1 MRARL
6 AFLALS
12 FAPLVGAQAQDVT
25 AIPQIMSAAP
35 GDTAPE
41 QIQQQQPQPGEA
53 QPQLSGAE
61 DSRPHQ
67 RQLTTVGESDERT
80 AQVSSGPRNAQA
92 PDPLSTPEQGRTAAI
107 AAVEGKDR
115 CDPANA
121 ADKKLPECKHVI
133 ETRSAEFT
141 RASPTELSPEQKLLI
156 DQQMLARESG
166 LSTVTRRLAS
176 SGDPNSIEGM
186 GVASVVLT
194 QNRPEEPKKPDHDAQ
209 TDAAIQAIV
218 TVLGIQP
225 PH

>member
-12 FAPLVGAQAQDVT
+12 FAPFVGAQAQDVT

-41 QIQQQQPQPGEA
+41 QIQQQQRLGET
-53 QPQLSGAE
+53 QSQLSGAA
-61 DSRPHQ
+61 DSRLHQ

-156 DQQMLARESG
+156 DQQMLARESD
-166 LSTVTRRLAS
+166 LLTVTRRLAS
-176 SGDPNSIEGM
+176 SGDPNSIQGM

>member
-12 FAPLVGAQAQDVT
+12 FAPFVGAQAQDVT

-41 QIQQQQPQPGEA
+41 QIQQQQRLGET
-53 QPQLSGAE
+53 QSQLSGAA
-61 DSRPHQ
+61 DSRLHQ

-156 DQQMLARESG
+156 DQQMLARESD
-166 LSTVTRRLAS
+166 LLTVTRRLAS
-176 SGDPNSIEGM
+176 SGDPNSIQGM

-194 QNRPEEPKKPDHDAQ
+194 QNRLEEPKKPDHDAQ

-225 PH
+225 PQ

>member
-12 FAPLVGAQAQDVT
+12 FAPFVGAQAQDVT

-41 QIQQQQPQPGEA
+41 QIQQQQRLGET
-53 QPQLSGAE
+53 QSQLSGAA
-61 DSRPHQ
+61 DSRLHQ

-156 DQQMLARESG
+156 DQQMLARESD
-166 LSTVTRRLAS
+166 LLTVTRRLAS
-176 SGDPNSIEGM
+176 SGDPNSIQGM

-225 PH
+225 PQ

>member
-6 AFLALS
+6 AFLALT
-12 FAPLVGAQAQDVT
+12 FAPFAGAQAQDVT

-41 QIQQQQPQPGEA
+41 QIQQQQQRLGET
-53 QPQLSGAE
+53 QSQLSGAA
-61 DSRPHQ
+61 DSRLHQ

>member
-6 AFLALS
+6 AFLALT
-12 FAPLVGAQAQDVT
+12 FAPFAGAQAQDVT

-41 QIQQQQPQPGEA
+41 QIQQQQRQGET
-53 QPQLSGAE
+53 QSQLSGAA
-61 DSRPHQ
+61 DSRLHQ
-67 RQLTTVGESDERT
+67 RQLTTVEESDERT
-80 AQVSSGPRNAQA
+80 AQVSSGVRNAQA

-156 DQQMLARESG
+156 DQQMLARESD